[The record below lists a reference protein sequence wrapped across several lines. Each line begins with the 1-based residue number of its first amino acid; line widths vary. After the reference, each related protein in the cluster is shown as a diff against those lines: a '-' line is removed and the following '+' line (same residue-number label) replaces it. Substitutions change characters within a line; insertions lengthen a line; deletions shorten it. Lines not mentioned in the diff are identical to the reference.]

1 MILKQNYP
9 NVTNGNKID
18 NCDGDI
24 YNARIIAIDNLSQGN
39 YEENFFHLHRR

>member
-24 YNARIIAIDNLSQGN
+24 YNARIIAIDNLSPRQ
-39 YEENFFHLHRR
+39 L